1 MKTSALLTLIT
12 VIIML
17 TAQTRTEPS
26 HVLANL
32 ALLATEPLVLVSKDL
47 FINIVGL
54 MLSLNIHMVLY
65 IVRYQRVCC
74 YHP

>member
-54 MLSLNIHMVLY
+54 MLSLNINMVLY